1 MAHLEGVHE
10 IATRVLR
17 PWTRVVVKDL
27 KKLLGSRKPKLVV
40 KITLK
45 GHDVGKFY
53 EPYLCSTI
61 WGNKYCSRLYK
72 LSGYRMSYHPVHS
85 ALILRQCSVMEELT
99 EEERAAV
106 YFAVLRHHEY
116 FIDDTRKVS
125 KDAENTFREDLVLWD
140 YVGEVLDCERLPYK
154 LPPNPLSVRQEDE
167 VLTAGIELL
176 NLLTLAD
183 NIEAKKSRENKGSE
197 FFEEVL
203 DSYTLFSELVSPI
216 L

>member
-27 KKLLGSRKPKLVV
+27 KKLLGSKRPKLVV

-53 EPYLCSTI
+53 EPYLCMMKR
-61 WGNKYCSRLYK
+61 KYKECGEIYRLK
-72 LSGYRMSYHPVHS
+72 GYRRKYHAVHS
-85 ALILRQCSVMEELT
+85 VLILRKCSVMEKLT
-99 EEERAAV
+99 EDERAAI
-106 YFAVLRHHEY
+106 YFAIARHHEY
-116 FIDDTRKVS
+116 FIDDIRKVFDS
-125 KDAENTFREDLVLWD
+125 AKKTFDEGLVLWD
-140 YVGEVLDCERLPYK
+140 YIEKVLDCKALPTA
-154 LPPNPLSVRQEDE
+154 LPPDPLWVRPKDR

-183 NIEAKKSRENKGSE
+183 NIEAKRRRENESSK
-197 FFEEVL
+197 FFDEIL
-203 DSYTLFSELVSPI
+203 DSYILLSKLLSPV